1 MNKKPN
7 STDGPRTELPLWAD
21 RYARNR
27 VQPVIVMII
36 FVAVYSGLLSF
47 GVASLIALSTHGGHS
62 VLIILAV
69 IYNLAI
75 IGSMI
80 WLSVT
85 GRRNRIFQSIEL
97 RLTSQEG
104 NAVPAG
110 QTPSKQSTL
119 PRYLTMLIC
128 FSIPSLILGGIYVAI
143 HVVINVFKVPGVFLQ
158 PAMAVVIVPLYIW
171 QIARTDNPK
180 WLGLICPALYSIH
193 AVLILAGVR
202 LSVFTASQLA
212 GSGHLYVTA
221 QQLLEV
227 YLPFSVYQLLYIFAK
242 HLYSRYALLKLQ
254 VAALS
259 PLDETGEPDGED
271 VGNAGA

>member
-1 MNKKPN
+1 MNKKSK
-7 STDGPRTELPLWAD
+7 STNGPRTELPLWAD

-27 VQPVIVMII
+27 VQPVLVMII
-36 FVAVYSGLLSF
+36 YVAIFSGSLSF
-47 GVASLIALSTHGGHS
+47 GVASLIALSTHGGHP
-62 VLIILAV
+62 VLISLAV

-85 GRRNRIFQSIEL
+85 GRRNRIFQSIAL
-97 RLTSQEG
+97 KLSSQEG

-110 QTPSKQSTL
+110 QAPSKQSTR

-128 FSIPSLILGGIYVAI
+128 FSLPWLILGGIYVAI
-143 HVVINVFKVPGVFLQ
+143 NVVINVLKVPGVFLQ

-171 QIARTDNPK
+171 QIARADNPK
-180 WLGLICPALYSIH
+180 WLGLIFPALYSIH

-202 LSVFTASQLA
+202 LSAFTASQLA
-212 GSGHLYVTA
+212 EGGHIYVTA
-221 QQLLEV
+221 QQLMEV
-227 YLPFSVYQLLYIFAK
+227 FLPFSVYQLLYILAK

-259 PLDETGEPDGED
+259 PLDDTEEPDGED
-271 VGNAGA
+271 GDHAGA